1 MKDVYFW
8 PSALCVNKDDIWFIY
23 GKIPVLCKYNISDK
37 KVDVICGLPNDDIY
51 RESLYE
57 DMIFVNNKLF
67 IIPCW
72 ADNIIVYSVET
83 GELVT
88 LEIEKS
94 NILKFSKAF
103 LYGEKIICVP
113 YAYSYIL
120 SVDVNNLFINIE
132 YDLEDIKKANNIIY
146 FNDCGRIDDENIIIV
161 SPQNKRIFVYNIKYK
176 TISNLSNGENEN
188 LYSSV
193 VITENYIFIC
203 SNRDRSIVRYSVLL
217 KKITGEWWPDNK
229 EMISIM
235 SGGNKEII
243 VDDVKSSWVGIY
255 DENFQLINED
265 CSNEIDNRDLYYSY
279 MHGISKIDNGITYY
293 FNNANATLVTYID
306 GQVKIK
312 EKIII
317 TEECKHKIQKIV
329 MENYKE
335 NVLYESDLFSVCS
348 YVKAL

>member
-146 FNDCGRIDDENIIIV
+146 FNDCGRIDD
-161 SPQNKRIFVYNIKYK
+161 
-176 TISNLSNGENEN
+176 EN